1 MTQTGSLNRLIDPQP
16 GSVALLD
23 IDRTLPTPLT
33 QQICAGL
40 RQAIRQETLLP
51 GARLPSWQDLCA
63 QLGVAR
69 GTVRLA
75 YERLIDEGLLV
86 SQGAAGT
93 YVADRL
99 PSDGAALHGADQQDP
114 FARLRPAPAFP
125 GATQPGLFQM
135 GVPAHD
141 AFPAKLWAR
150 LHRRAADAGSLWQG
164 QLDPR
169 GTEELRHEIAAHL
182 AIARGLH
189 CLPGQIF
196 ITSSFRGALGLL
208 LRALPP
214 GGGKAWVEEPG
225 LPFTRHAL
233 RLAGIEPVGLPV
245 DAEGVDI
252 TEARDE
258 AIALAV
264 VTPGQH
270 APLGH
275 VLSPARR
282 RDLLAWAEA
291 EGRWIIED
299 DYLSELQLQ
308 GRAAPALAG
317 QDRNGRTIHIGSF
330 SKTISPALG
339 IGFLVAP
346 EALAQPLLNVATWMV
361 PPPNYV
367 AQLALA
373 AFLRE
378 GHYLRHLRKMKR
390 LYAQRR
396 DATIGALA
404 GHDAP
409 VTAAGLAVHVALP
422 KGMDDRRLLHRLQ
435 ADGLSPT
442 ALSQWYEGETR
453 PSGLVLGIT
462 NARPDRVE
470 QHAARLLRLIAA
482 ETV

>member
-1 MTQTGSLNRLIDPQP
+1 MTQTGSLNRLINRRP
-16 GSVALLD
+16 GSAALLD
-23 IDRTLPTPLT
+23 VDRTLPMPLT

-86 SQGAAGT
+86 SLGAAGT
-93 YVADRL
+93 YVADS
-99 PSDGAALHGADQQDP
+99 PPTASAARQGEEPQDA
-114 FARLRPAPAFP
+114 FARLRPAPAFL
-125 GATQPGLFQM
+125 GASQPGLFQM

-150 LHRRAADAGSLWQG
+150 LHRRAADAGSLFQG
-164 QLDPR
+164 QQDPR

-196 ITSSFRGALGLL
+196 ITSSFRSALGLL
-208 LRALPP
+208 LRALPR

-252 TEARDE
+252 AGARDE
-258 AIALAV
+258 EIALAV

-275 VLSPARR
+275 VLSAARR
-282 RDLLAWAEA
+282 RALLDWAEVK
-291 EGRWIIED
+291 GRWIIED

-308 GRAAPALAG
+308 GRATPALAG
-317 QDRNGRTIHIGSF
+317 QDRHGRTIHIGSF
-330 SKTISPALG
+330 SKTISPAVG

-346 EALAQPLLNVATWMV
+346 GGLAQSLLNVATWLV

-378 GHYLRHLRKMKR
+378 GHYLRHLRKMKC

-396 DATIGALA
+396 DATVAALA
-404 GHDAP
+404 GYDEPVAP
-409 VTAAGLAVHVALP
+409 AGLAVHMALP
-422 KGMDDRRLLHRLQ
+422 DGMDDRHLLRRLQ

-442 ALSQWYEGETR
+442 ALSQWYERDIR

-462 NARPDRVE
+462 NAQPKRVE
-470 QHAARLLRLIAA
+470 QHVARLLCLIAA
-482 ETV
+482 ETA